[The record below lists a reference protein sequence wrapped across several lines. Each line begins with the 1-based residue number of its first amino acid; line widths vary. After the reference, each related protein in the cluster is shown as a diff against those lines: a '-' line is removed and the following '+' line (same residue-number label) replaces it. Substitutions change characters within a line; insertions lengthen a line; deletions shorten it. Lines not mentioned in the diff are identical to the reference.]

1 MSILIS
7 NHAANGLFMRPFI
20 QSPSY
25 LFRYPASTN
34 NTTKYIWQNSISN
47 EHTIVANF
55 KEDCLPLPPI
65 SITNTQKYQIQFI
78 TNINP
83 SHV

>member
-1 MSILIS
+1 MRSVEKVQLPDILL
-7 NHAANGLFMRPFI
+7 HY
-20 QSPSY
+20 PSC
-25 LFRYPASTN
+25 TN
-34 NTTKYIWQNSISN
+34 NTIKYIWQNSISN